1 MKKTP
6 EEIVGD
12 EARTNPMGLFNTA
25 CSFQA
30 AAIALEEQ
38 RVRST
43 HRDMPVYLL
52 HFHALELFLKAFL
65 RTNYTVAQLKSGE
78 LGHNLPVLAAKA
90 LEMKLVI
97 PKKDRA
103 VIELC
108 DLDVVFGA
116 RYIRTGFQRLPRTE
130 DLRTICA
137 RLRTRVRGRLRRM
150 GINVRK

>member
-1 MKKTP
+1 MKRTP
-6 EEIVGD
+6 EEIADG
-12 EARTNPMGLFNTA
+12 EARTNSMGLFNTA

-38 RVRST
+38 KVRST

-52 HFHALELFLKAFL
+52 HLHTLELFLKAFL
-65 RTNYTVAQLKSGE
+65 RAKYTAAQLRSRE
-78 LGHNLPVLAAKA
+78 LGHNLPVLVEKA

-103 VIELC
+103 VIALC

-116 RYIRTGFQRLPRTE
+116 RYIRTGYQRLPRTE
-130 DLRTICA
+130 DLRAICA
-137 RLRTRVRGRLRRM
+137 RLRTRVGGRLRRL
-150 GINVRK
+150 GVKVRR